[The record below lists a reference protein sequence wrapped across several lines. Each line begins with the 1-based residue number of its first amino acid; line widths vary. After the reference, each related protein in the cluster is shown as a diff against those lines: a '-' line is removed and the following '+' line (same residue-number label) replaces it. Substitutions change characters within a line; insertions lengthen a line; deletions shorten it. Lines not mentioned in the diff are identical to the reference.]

1 MPTGIVEI
9 QKMLLQN
16 IQGVIDESLSI
27 EKAKVIC
34 QQVQTIINVTKFGC
48 ELEQRFEKKLS
59 VPVELFETKKPPSVN
74 PISEEAEETE
84 EPIDA
89 KPVEKIR
96 ILQPGVTGDELAGR
110 KQIDPKKLDPKTGRP
125 KDQTDPFN

>member
-1 MPTGIVEI
+1 MPTGIIEI
-9 QKMLLQN
+9 QKLLLQN
-16 IQGVIDESLSI
+16 IKDVINDKLTI
-27 EKAKVIC
+27 DKAKVIC

-48 ELEQRFEKKLS
+48 ELEQRFEKDFV
-59 VPVELFETKKPPSVN
+59 VPVELFETKKLPSVN
-74 PISEEAEETE
+74 PIPEEAE

-110 KQIDPKKLDPKTGRP
+110 KQIEPKKLDPKTGRP
-125 KDQTDPFN
+125 KDATDPFN